1 MYDGITDIYV
11 VIVPTTMSS
20 LLFDSYS
27 YNGKKNDTTW
37 PSDFFFFKFFFQ
49 ILGRTN
55 IIQKCLMVIASRCLG
70 QACGGFLWHE
80 QLCLDVTVYCSMV
93 RGW

>member
-20 LLFDSYS
+20 LLSDSYS

-37 PSDFFFFKFFFQ
+37 PLHNHSAYAEWS
-49 ILGRTN
+49 I
-55 IIQKCLMVIASRCLG
+55 
-70 QACGGFLWHE
+70 
-80 QLCLDVTVYCSMV
+80 LCLFMTL
-93 RGW
+93 